1 MVNKIKIKKGL
12 DIPLSGEAS
21 DSVTTDGTTSVF
33 AVVPDDFPGYTWKVA
48 VKAGDTVR
56 IGDQL
61 LYAKEDE
68 DIRLVSPVA
77 GTVTEIRRG
86 ERRKIEYVSVERNG
100 EQTQTDFSDIK
111 DDTLK
116 LLKRSGLFALI
127 RQRPFDSVPFAGA
140 VPRDIFVT
148 AFDTAL
154 SLRRL
159 FLKMLPDTMTR
170 ALKPSAH

>member
-77 GTVTEIRRG
+77 GTVTKYVAENAGRSSMFPWKGTGNRPRRTFP
-86 ERRKIEYVSVERNG
+86 I
-100 EQTQTDFSDIK
+100 
-111 DDTLK
+111 
-116 LLKRSGLFALI
+116 
-127 RQRPFDSVPFAGA
+127 
-140 VPRDIFVT
+140 
-148 AFDTAL
+148 
-154 SLRRL
+154 
-159 FLKMLPDTMTR
+159 
-170 ALKPSAH
+170 